1 MKTRTI
7 EDFFLKELTDYS
19 CYSTIRMLGS
29 AIDGLKNSQRK
40 IIYTALDK
48 LKSSTKVSV
57 FDNQMQSYTQ
67 YLHGSASGVVSNMG
81 ASYCGSNN
89 LPLLK
94 GEGNFGSRMVNEP
107 AAPRYIYVNKPDY
120 LDSIFDI
127 RDVLIEQSF
136 EGDKIEPKFF
146 VPSIPLA
153 LVNGCMNGLASGF
166 KQHILP
172 RDLKDIVKYYESQ
185 NSTKV
190 KNCGTNVK
198 FLNPYI
204 KGFNGSILND
214 MENPNKWYLCGK
226 VSISKN
232 KVHITE
238 IPPFIEYSKYIETL
252 DDLLDKKKIKSYKDN
267 TNVKTQTFDFE
278 VVLHKELNESNVLDL
293 LKLKRSE
300 VEIYN
305 CIDENNKVRTF
316 ENVFEIL
323 DYFKKVR
330 TKYLELQ
337 RQYDLK
343 QANTELF
350 INASKYKFVQMIMN
364 NELKVFKRPKDDIVK
379 DLSKTNLF
387 KDFKDNE
394 VSTKVEDFI
403 KFGVY
408 DYLLNMQ
415 IHSFTNETLKILESK
430 IEKLQDKIKNLKELN
445 IETKFLNDMKGL
457 L

>member
-1 MKTRTI
+1 
-7 EDFFLKELTDYS
+7 
-19 CYSTIRMLGS
+19 MLGS

-40 IIYTALDK
+40 IIHTALDK

-107 AAPRYIYVNKPDY
+107 AAPRYIYVNKPNY
-120 LDSIFDI
+120 LDELFDI
-127 RDVLIEQSF
+127 RNVLIEQTF
-136 EGDKIEPKFF
+136 EGDRIEPKFF

-172 RDLKDIVKYYESQ
+172 RNLDDIVKYYEGKTTDLS
-185 NSTKV
+185 
-190 KNCGTNVK
+190 
-198 FLNPYI
+198 PYV
-204 KGFNGSILND
+204 KGFNGSVIND
-214 MENPNKWYLCGK
+214 IENPNKWYLCGK
-226 VSISKN
+226 VTISKN

-238 IPPFIEYSKYIETL
+238 IPPFIEYSKYLEIL
-252 DDLLDKKKIKSYKDN
+252 DDLVDKKKIKSYKDN
-267 TNVKTQTFDFE
+267 TNVKTQTFDFD
-278 VVLHKELNESNVLDL
+278 VVLQKELDEAKVLDL
-293 LKLKRSE
+293 LKLKKSE

-316 ENVFEIL
+316 NNVIEIL
-323 DYFKKVR
+323 DYFKSIR
-330 TKYLELQ
+330 LKYLELQ

-343 QANTELF
+343 QVSTELL
-350 INASKYKFVQMIMN
+350 INASKYKFVQMIMK
-364 NELKVFKRPKDDIVK
+364 NELKVFKRPKLDIVK
-379 DLSKTNLF
+379 DLGKTNLY
-387 KDFKDNE
+387 KDFKNPEDT
-394 VSTKVEDFI
+394 TKVEYS
-403 KFGVY
+403 GQY

-415 IHSFTNETLKILESK
+415 IHSFTNETLEILESK
-430 IEKLQDKIKNLKELN
+430 IEKLQGLLNDLKSLN
-445 IETKFLNDMKGL
+445 IETKFINDMKGL
-457 L
+457 KLK

>member
-1 MKTRTI
+1 
-7 EDFFLKELTDYS
+7 
-19 CYSTIRMLGS
+19 MLGS

-40 IIYTALDK
+40 IIHTALDK

-107 AAPRYIYVNKPDY
+107 AAPRYIYVNKPNY
-120 LDSIFDI
+120 LDELFDI
-127 RDVLIEQSF
+127 RNVLIEQTF
-136 EGDKIEPKFF
+136 EGDRIEPKFF

-172 RDLKDIVKYYESQ
+172 RNLDDIVKYYESKTTDL
-185 NSTKV
+185 S
-190 KNCGTNVK
+190 
-198 FLNPYI
+198 PYV
-204 KGFNGSILND
+204 KGFNGSVIND
-214 MENPNKWYLCGK
+214 IETPNKWYLCGK
-226 VSISKN
+226 VTISKN

-238 IPPFIEYSKYIETL
+238 IPPFIEYSKYLEIL
-252 DDLLDKKKIKSYKDN
+252 DDLVDKKKIKSYKDN
-267 TNVKTQTFDFE
+267 TNVKTQTFDFD
-278 VVLHKELNESNVLDL
+278 VVLQKELDEAKVLDL
-293 LKLKRSE
+293 LKLKKSE

-316 ENVFEIL
+316 NNVIEIL
-323 DYFKKVR
+323 DYFKSIR
-330 TKYLELQ
+330 LKYLELQ

-343 QANTELF
+343 QVSTELL
-350 INASKYKFVQMIMN
+350 INASKYKFVQMIMK
-364 NELKVFKRPKDDIVK
+364 NELKVFRRPKLDIVK
-379 DLSKTNLF
+379 DLGKTNLY
-387 KDFKDNE
+387 KDFKNPEDT
-394 VSTKVEDFI
+394 TKVEYS
-403 KFGVY
+403 GQY

-415 IHSFTNETLKILESK
+415 IHSFTNETLEILESK
-430 IEKLQDKIKNLKELN
+430 IEKLQGLLNDLKSLN
-445 IETKFLNDMKGL
+445 IETKFINDMKGL
-457 L
+457 KLK

>member
-40 IIYTALDK
+40 IIHTALDK

-107 AAPRYIYVNKPDY
+107 AAPRYIYVNKPNY
-120 LDSIFDI
+120 LDELFDI
-127 RDVLIEQSF
+127 RNVLIEQTF
-136 EGDKIEPKFF
+136 EGDRIEPKFF

-172 RDLKDIVKYYESQ
+172 RNLDDIVKYYEGKTTDLS
-185 NSTKV
+185 
-190 KNCGTNVK
+190 
-198 FLNPYI
+198 PYV
-204 KGFNGSILND
+204 KGFNGSVIND
-214 MENPNKWYLCGK
+214 IENPNKWYLCGK
-226 VSISKN
+226 VTISKN

-238 IPPFIEYSKYIETL
+238 IPPFIEYSKYLEIL
-252 DDLLDKKKIKSYKDN
+252 DDLVDKKKIKSYKDN
-267 TNVKTQTFDFE
+267 TNVKTQTFDFD
-278 VVLHKELNESNVLDL
+278 VVLQKELDEAKVLDL
-293 LKLKRSE
+293 LKLKKSE

-316 ENVFEIL
+316 NNVIEIL
-323 DYFKKVR
+323 DYFKSIR
-330 TKYLELQ
+330 LKYLELQ

-343 QANTELF
+343 QVSTELL
-350 INASKYKFVQMIMN
+350 INASKYKFVQMIMK
-364 NELKVFKRPKDDIVK
+364 NELKVFKRPKLDIVK
-379 DLSKTNLF
+379 DLGKTNLY
-387 KDFKDNE
+387 KDFKNPEDT
-394 VSTKVEDFI
+394 TKVEYS
-403 KFGVY
+403 GQY

-415 IHSFTNETLKILESK
+415 IHSFTNETLEILESK
-430 IEKLQDKIKNLKELN
+430 IEKLQGLLNDLKSLN
-445 IETKFLNDMKGL
+445 IETKFINDMKGL
-457 L
+457 KLK